1 MLWGELRYRLAEKKQ
16 KPVAISGLIDS
27 LTFISSLVTQ
37 AIQRLDAINRSEKV
51 GFPNYTLDSI
61 SLIRHLDK
69 TARFLP
75 KQTLS
80 DVDGLRY
87 QIEHAD
93 NKMQMLYSIVAN
105 DGIDKARAHPEFASL
120 LEHLKKVNEWILERK
135 KEIEKIV

>member
-1 MLWGELRYRLAEKKQ
+1 
-16 KPVAISGLIDS
+16 
-27 LTFISSLVTQ
+27 VTQ

-93 NKMQMLYSIVAN
+93 NKMQMLYSIVATMVL
-105 DGIDKARAHPEFASL
+105 ISTAHPEFASL
-120 LEHLKKVNEWILERK
+120 LEHLKKVNEWI
-135 KEIEKIV
+135 